1 MTARLLTILTLAATA
16 ALGVAGPASAAKK
29 KSKAPKLPT
38 VSKIEP
44 LTLGIGDK
52 LTLRGKN
59 FVSGT
64 FKNTVVFKRDGK
76 RAIFVKADSATTRKI
91 TVTVPDKLK
100 PWMATTPAGDAL
112 PTRFRI
118 RVLARRFG
126 KKYSATKASPLIA
139 PTSTRQGGTS
149 TDGLPTGGPAP
160 AGPADCDRDGQA
172 DAVDADDDNDLLT
185 DAFETSIGTSL
196 CSADT
201 DGDGL
206 WDYWEY
212 QSALDLNLRAL
223 PYPSKRPYP
232 NALFADSGVDYDGDG
247 MVAWQEQE
255 MWQRAGRPGTLN
267 YSDGTQTTD
276 VASGLT
282 DDDRDFD
289 ADGIANWTE
298 ANGPGQRGWWSAVYS
313 QENQYGVEYASLDF
327 LDPDSDGDGR
337 KDGAD
342 DVDHDGWANADELDR
357 STPFAGTDGSFPR
370 WVQPFNPCL
379 PDPDS
384 ITCSLHPPFPWD
396 KSWAPFKELQASP
409 IPQPPTIERPL
420 RAARAPLPG

>member
-1 MTARLLTILTLAATA
+1 MTARLLTILTLAAIA
-16 ALGVAGPASAAKK
+16 ALGATGTAHAAK
-29 KSKAPKLPT
+29 LPS

-52 LTLRGKN
+52 LTLTGKN
-59 FVSGT
+59 FISGK

-100 PWMATTPAGDAL
+100 PYMGKTPSGDAL

-118 RVLARRFG
+118 RVLSRRFA
-126 KKYSATKASPLIA
+126 KAYSASKASPLIA
-139 PTSTRQGGTS
+139 PVSTRQVGDGDGS
-149 TDGLPTGGPAP
+149 TP
-160 AGPADCDRDGQA
+160 AGPAAPAAPADCDKDGV
-172 DAVDADDDNDLLT
+172 VDSVDPDDDNDLLT
-185 DAFETSIGTSL
+185 DAFEVAIGTNL
-196 CSADT
+196 CAADT
-201 DGDGL
+201 DADGL

-223 PYPSKRPYP
+223 PYPGKRPYP
-232 NALFADSGVDYDGDG
+232 NALFGDADVDFDGDG
-247 MVAWQEQE
+247 MLAWQEHA
-255 MWQRAGRPGTLN
+255 MWQAAGRPLTLN
-267 YSDGTQTTD
+267 YSDGTQTSD
-276 VASGLT
+276 IASGLT

-289 ADGIANWTE
+289 VDGIANWTE
-298 ANGPGQRGWWSAVYS
+298 ANGPAQRGWWEAVYS
-313 QENQYGVEYASLDF
+313 QENQYGVEYGSPDF
-327 LDPDSDGDGR
+327 LDPDTDGDGR

-342 DVDHDGWANADELDR
+342 DIDHDGWTNADELSR
-357 STPFAGTDGSFPR
+357 STPFPGTDGNFAR

-396 KSWAPFKELQASP
+396 KAWAPFQQLQTSP
-409 IPQPPTIERPL
+409 IPQPPTVERPL
-420 RAARAPLPG
+420 RASRAPLPG